1 MPNTPIA
8 ERILSFIHARG
19 YEPRRLAELGQ
30 AMGIGENEQGDF
42 HDACKALMDSGRM
55 VLGSRNTVSIPDPP
69 RRVAGTFRANPKGFG
84 FLIPDAPRMHG
95 DLYVPANA
103 SKGAMTGDRVS
114 AEVRKKGKREGKML
128 FEAHVT
134 EILQRGQSRFVGNL
148 QRQAG
153 RWYIIPDGSTMHAPI
168 LIDDPGAKRAKV
180 GEQVVVEVV
189 SFPTERSPARGVI
202 VKVLGPQGE
211 PGVDALSIIEQFQL
225 PGEFPE
231 AALAQ
236 ARQMVASFHP
246 EDAAEGRLDLR
257 EMTIITIDPADAKD
271 FDDAISLRR
280 DERGMWELGVH
291 IADVAHFVPEGGPLD
306 QEARERANSVYL
318 PDMVI
323 PMLPEVL
330 SNGVCSLQEGE
341 PRLTKSVF
349 ITFDQ
354 HGVVRKAA
362 FANSVIQSTKRLAYE
377 QASAALD
384 GKPGRMSA
392 KVLALLHDMDQLA
405 RIIQQRRLKHGMLT
419 LHLPDNELVFD
430 DMGRTIDVVPEDTS
444 FSHTI
449 IEMFMVEAN
458 EAVARHLHQKDIRT
472 LRRIHESSTKLQDG
486 TLRRLVKFL
495 GHELPGHATHRD
507 LQNLLDSVKGRDEAF
522 AINLAVL
529 RSMEQA
535 EYSPGNVGHF
545 ALASDHYCHF
555 TSPIRRYPDL
565 IVHRVLDALLRG
577 AHCDELAQQ
586 TKEQDLESL
595 GIHCSAN
602 ERRAEAAERELKL
615 LHILRLLEKQIGEH
629 YGGVVTGIAQIGLFI
644 QLDRYLIEG
653 LIRFDQLSE
662 DWWEVDS
669 DRAWAVG
676 QRTGRKI
683 RMGDRLTVGTSRVDI
698 PHRQLDLQV
707 VEFPRQAIAADE
719 KEKNKRFRGKKGST
733 RKSSP
738 SKHPPRR
745 APKQKSPRGRRRNRG

>member
-1 MPNTPIA
+1 MPNTPLA
-8 ERILSFIHARG
+8 ERILSFIHAKG
-19 YEPRRLAELGQ
+19 YEPRRLVELGE
-30 AMGIGENEQGDF
+30 AMGIGEAEQGDF

-55 VLGSRNTVSIPDPP
+55 VLGARNTVSIPHPP
-69 RRVAGTFRANPKGFG
+69 RRVSGTFRANPRGFG
-84 FLIPDAPRMHG
+84 FLIPDAPRIHG

-153 RWYIIPDGSTMHAPI
+153 RWYIIPDGATMHAPI

-180 GEQVVVEVV
+180 GDQVVIEVV
-189 SFPTERSPARGVI
+189 RFPTERSPAHGVI
-202 VKVLGPQGE
+202 VKALGPQGE

-231 AALAQ
+231 AALAE
-236 ARQMVASFHP
+236 ARQMVANFTP
-246 EDAAEGRLDLR
+246 EDVSEGRLELRDL
-257 EMTIITIDPADAKD
+257 TIITIDPSDAKD
-271 FDDAISLRR
+271 YDDAISLRR
-280 DERGMWELGVH
+280 DERGLWELGVH
-291 IADVAHFVPEGGPLD
+291 IADVAHFVPEGSALAL
-306 QEARERANSVYL
+306 EARERANSIYL

-354 HGVVRKAA
+354 HGVVKKTA
-362 FANSVIQSTKRLAYE
+362 FANSVIQSTKRLTYE

-384 GKPGRMSA
+384 GKPGRISA
-392 KVLALLHDMDQLA
+392 KVRALLHDMDQLA
-405 RIIQQRRLKHGMLT
+405 RIIQQRRLKHGMLM
-419 LHLPDNELVFD
+419 LQLPDNELVFD
-430 DMGRTIDVVPEDTS
+430 DAGRSIDVIPEDTS
-444 FSHTI
+444 FSHTM
-449 IEMFMVEAN
+449 IEMCMVEAN
-458 EAVARHLHQKDIRT
+458 EAVARHLHQRGIRC

-507 LQNLLDSVKGRDEAF
+507 LQHLLEAMKGRDEAF

-535 EYSPGNVGHF
+535 EYSPSNIGHF
-545 ALASDHYCHF
+545 ALASEHYCHF

-565 IVHRVLDALLRG
+565 TVHRTLDALLRG
-577 AHCDELAQQ
+577 GSCDELVQR

-595 GIHCSAN
+595 GTHCSAN

-615 LHILRLLEKQIGEH
+615 IYIFRLLEKQIGEH
-629 YGGVVTGIAQIGLFI
+629 YNGIITGIAQIGLFI
-644 QLDRYLIEG
+644 QLDRYLVEG
-653 LIRFDQLSE
+653 LVRFDRLSE
-662 DWWEVDS
+662 DWWEVDP

-683 RMGDRLTVGTSRVDI
+683 RIGDRLTVTSSRIDI
-698 PHRQLDLQV
+698 PHRQLDLQIV
-707 VEFPRQAIAADE
+707 KYPDGTRELSE
-719 KEKNKRFRGKKGST
+719 KGKTRHSRGRKVPARNSTSGRLPTRRSMKKGGS
-733 RKSSP
+733 
-738 SKHPPRR
+738 
-745 APKQKSPRGRRRNRG
+745 RGRRRNRG

>member
-1 MPNTPIA
+1 MPNTPLA
-8 ERILSFIHARG
+8 ERILSFIHGRS
-19 YEPRRLAELGQ
+19 YQPRRLQELGE

-69 RRVAGTFRANPKGFG
+69 RRVAGTYRANPKGFG
-84 FLIPDAPRMHG
+84 FLIPDAPKIHG

-153 RWYIIPDGSTMHAPI
+153 KWYIIPDGSTMHAPI

-180 GEQVVVEVV
+180 GDQVVVEVV
-189 SFPTERSPARGVI
+189 SYPTERSPARGVI

-231 AALAQ
+231 AALTQ
-236 ARQMVASFHP
+236 ARQMIASFKP
-246 EDAAEGRLDLR
+246 ENATESRLDLR
-257 EMTIITIDPADAKD
+257 DLTIITIDPTDAKD

-306 QEARERANSVYL
+306 LEARERANSVYL
-318 PDMVI
+318 PGMVI

-341 PRLTKSVF
+341 PRLTKSAF

-354 HGVVRKAA
+354 HGVVKKTA
-362 FANSVIQSTKRLAYE
+362 FANTVIQSTKRLTYE

-430 DMGRTIDVVPEDTS
+430 DAGQATDVAPEDTS

-458 EAVARHLHQKDIRT
+458 EAVARHLHQKRIRC

-507 LQNLLDSVKGRDEAF
+507 LQNLLESVKGKDEAF
-522 AINLAVL
+522 ATNLAVL

-535 EYSPGNVGHF
+535 EYSPGNIGHF

-565 IVHRVLDALLRG
+565 TVHRLLDDLLRS
-577 AHCDELAQQ
+577 ANSDDRDPESKVQN
-586 TKEQDLESL
+586 LETL
-595 GIHCSAN
+595 GTHCSAN
-602 ERRAEAAERELKL
+602 ERRAEAAERELKQL
-615 LHILRLLEKQIGEH
+615 FILRLLEKQIGGH
-629 YGGVVTGIAQIGLFI
+629 YGGIVTGIAQIGLFI
-644 QLDRYLIEG
+644 QIDRYLIEG
-653 LIRFDQLSE
+653 LVRFDRLNE
-662 DWWEVDS
+662 DRWEVDP

-676 QRTGRKI
+676 RRTGRKI
-683 RMGDRLTVGTSRVDI
+683 RIGDRLKVGTVRIDI
-698 PHRQLDLQV
+698 PHRQLDLQI
-707 VEFPRQAIAADE
+707 VEFPAGGTGPGE
-719 KEKNKRFRGKKGST
+719 KRKPTHSRGGKKPTRKSTAGKHTTRRFAKKGS
-733 RKSSP
+733 S
-738 SKHPPRR
+738 
-745 APKQKSPRGRRRNRG
+745 RGRRRNRD